1 MSMPPEASTENAPLP
16 PAKPQ
21 TGDFDPTR
29 LLEAIPLV
37 GLLASIAASVFYG
50 FPTGLIVIGATL
62 LLAGIWNLWVS
73 LQLVAGDRPG
83 LPEATAPESDTEVP
97 SYEEEQKAFLLRAL
111 DDLEFERS
119 VGKIDDDDYRVLREQ
134 YRERARQ
141 ALAAEDA
148 GDPRRQ
154 EAESIVRTYLEEQGL
169 TGPSTTSASPAPED
183 EKTSDADEGRGKS

>member
-1 MSMPPEASTENAPLP
+1 MSMPPEASTENAPP
-16 PAKPQ
+16 QPVKPQ

-29 LLEAIPLV
+29 WLEAIPLA
-37 GLLASIAASVFYG
+37 GLLVSMVASVVYG

-83 LPEATAPESDTEVP
+83 QPESDTLESESDAP

-119 VGKIDDDDYRVLREQ
+119 VGRIDDEDYRALREQ
-134 YRERARQ
+134 YRKRAKQ
-141 ALAAEDA
+141 ALAEDT
-148 GDPRRQ
+148 GDPLRK
-154 EAESIVRTYLEEQGL
+154 EAESIVRAYLEDL
-169 TGPSTTSASPAPED
+169 GPTDADVDKQTP
-183 EKTSDADEGRGKS
+183 DADEGRGKS